1 MLQEF
6 ISAEYL
12 PITIRF
18 SSASLR
24 WQRVCGLLRGGWMIT
39 GAFWGPPLPVFLLGT
54 APLYLLSVYPYREAR
69 YRVHLSCVVHFLIF
83 TAALLLCTGIL
94 ALLEEKEIQQI
105 FSDSLS
111 RIWILCAANLSSCLS
126 LLFLRFGKLDL
137 LDLEHERRQD
147 NLFFLFLWCCIV
159 YVYADAFFCLYAAV
173 GKIIPVLLIMGNFLI
188 LMLIFVFF
196 QQKWKIAGKK
206 ALEEEHEQL
215 EAAKAQEKLRKEEL
229 QHTVKRE
236 PLTGCYTRRYILREI
251 QELLEEKALFAVAF
265 IDINGLKAVNDRYGH
280 HAGDEM
286 LKSFSRQ
293 LTSLLPESALTA
305 RIGGDEFLIVMTG
318 WEEQE
323 TEKRLKSIRQAME
336 DPDGGETAVS
346 FSFGVTGGSG
356 ELQDILDR
364 ADSAMY
370 VDKKRGKEEQ
380 DNA

>member
-12 PITIRF
+12 PVTVSF
-18 SSASLR
+18 SSFSLR

-105 FSDSLS
+105 FSDSLY
-111 RIWILCAANLSSCLS
+111 RTWILCAANLSSCVS
-126 LLFLRFGKLDL
+126 LLFLRFGRLDL

-159 YVYADAFFCLYAAV
+159 YVYADAFFCLYAAA
-173 GKIIPVLLIMGNFLI
+173 GKIIPILLIMGNFLI
-188 LMLIFVFF
+188 LMLIFLFF

-206 ALEEEHEQL
+206 ILEEEHEQL
-215 EAAKAQEKLRKEEL
+215 AAANAQEKLRKEEL
-229 QHTVKRE
+229 QDIVKRD
-236 PLTGCYTRRYILREI
+236 PLTGCYTRRYILRRI
-251 QELLEEKALFAVAF
+251 QELLGEKALFAVAF
-265 IDINGLKAVNDRYGH
+265 VDINGLKAVNDRYGH

-293 LTSLLPESALTA
+293 LGSLLPESGLTA
-305 RIGGDEFLIVMTG
+305 RIGGDEFLIVMPG
-318 WEEQE
+318 WGEQE
-323 TEKRLKSIRQAME
+323 AGNRLKDIRQAME
-336 DPDGGETAVS
+336 NPDKGEIAVS
-346 FSFGVTGGSG
+346 FSFGVTEGAGD
-356 ELQDILDR
+356 LQAILDR

-370 VDKKRGKEEQ
+370 MDKKRGKAGW